1 MITIVRWLATV
12 FFLVAGALHFIIP
25 EFYLAMMPPFIPFQ
39 SFFVALSGVAEMAGA
54 VGIQIPQYRN
64 RSGLMMILLLIAIF
78 PANIYVAM
86 SQPVLPN
93 LDYSPDSMKWRLLL
107 QPIFIAWIWWV
118 SVKKTEIVTDSNENR
133 SNRRRKG

>member
-1 MITIVRWLATV
+1 MITIVRWLATG
-12 FFLVAGALHFIIP
+12 FFLFAGAMHFIIP

-39 SFFVALSGVAEMAGA
+39 SFFVALSGIAEMAGA
-54 VGIQIPQYRN
+54 IGIQIPQYRK
-64 RSGLMMILLLIAIF
+64 RSGQLMILLLIAIF

-86 SQPVLPN
+86 SNPVLPN

-118 SVKKTEIVTDSNENR
+118 SVKKTEIETVPEEKR
-133 SNRRRKG
+133 LNRRRKG